1 MWTAIVNFLAS
12 IIDLFFKLAGNFGV
26 AVILFTI
33 LVKGLMLPLDIKS
46 KKSTAKIQEINP
58 EIQRISE
65 KYANDPEKRSKKLQE
80 VYTANHINPLGGCLP
95 MLITFPLVIIIFAAL
110 RSIAAEHMYLYLKS
124 LIIDAD
130 ASMESV
136 IDNIVVAIESSDAIS
151 LSFKDILPKL
161 FNNKGEL
168 VSGIANLPDVIG
180 DEAWTL
186 LHDTIA
192 TKVTYEQA
200 QIAARDM
207 GYSFLWIKNIWAS
220 DSPVKSI
227 LGTSFKVKYLFA
239 GDGSTSAATFWSLCN
254 GFFILPI
261 ISTASQYF
269 HTYLMNKK
277 AKKAQKDYDAQHKK
291 KKKSSDENA
300 VDPQASMKLMNKI
313 LPLMSLYFC
322 ATYNGAF
329 ALYWT
334 ISNFVSIA
342 QFFVTERI
350 LNKKKSVKE

>member
-12 IIDLFFKLAGNFGV
+12 IIDLFFKLTGNFGV
-26 AVILFTI
+26 AVILFTVI
-33 LVKGLMLPLDIKS
+33 VKGLMLPLDIKS

-110 RSIAAEHMYLYLKS
+110 RSIAAEHMYTYLKT
-124 LIIDAD
+124 LITDND
-130 ASMESV
+130 ASMSAV
-136 IDNIVVAIESSDAIS
+136 IDNIIVSIESSDVIT

-161 FNNKGEL
+161 FNN
-168 VSGIANLPDVIG
+168 SGNLISSLEKLPEVIG
-180 DEAWTL
+180 EDTWTL
-186 LHDTIA
+186 LQNSIKT
-192 TKVTYEQA
+192 VTYEQA
-200 QIAARDM
+200 QATAHDM
-207 GYSFLWIKNIWAS
+207 GYSFLWIKNIWAP
-220 DSPVKSI
+220 DSPIKSI
-227 LGTSFKVKYLFA
+227 LGTSFKIKDLFGSDA
-239 GDGSTSAATFWSLCN
+239 GVYWSFCN
-254 GFFILPI
+254 GFFVLPI

-269 HTYLMNKK
+269 HTYLMNRKS
-277 AKKAQKDYDAQHKK
+277 KKAQQDYDAQHKK
-291 KKKSSDENA
+291 KKKSDENA

-342 QFFVTERI
+342 QFFVTEHI

>member
-12 IIDLFFKLAGNFGV
+12 IIDLFFKLTGNFGV
-26 AVILFTI
+26 AVILFTV

-95 MLITFPLVIIIFAAL
+95 MLITMPLVIIIFAAL
-110 RSIAAEHMYLYLKS
+110 RQIAAQHMFVYLQQL
-124 LIIDAD
+124 LVDAD
-130 ASMESV
+130 ASMGAV
-136 IDNIVVAIESSDAIS
+136 IDSILVSLEGSDVITS
-151 LSFKDILPKL
+151 SFKDILPKL
-161 FNNKGEL
+161 FNNSGEL
-168 VSGIANLPDVIG
+168 VKGLEKLPEVIG
-180 DEAWTL
+180 E
-186 LHDTIA
+186 DTWNALQGAIKSVTFEQGQA
-192 TKVTYEQA
+192 T
-200 QIAARDM
+200 AREM
-207 GYSFLWIKNIWAS
+207 GYSFLWIKNIWAP
-220 DSPVKSI
+220 DSPLKSI
-227 LGTSFKVKYLFA
+227 LGTSFSIRSLFGSGA
-239 GDGSTSAATFWSLCN
+239 GTYWALCN
-254 GFFILPI
+254 GFFILPV
-261 ISTASQYF
+261 ISTASQYL
-269 HTYLMNKK
+269 HTYLMNRKSK
-277 AKKAQKDYDAQHKK
+277 QVQKDYDEQHKK
-291 KKKSSDENA
+291 KKSSKTENA
-300 VDPQASMKLMNKI
+300 ADPQASMKLMNKI